1 MFSSSGNNTPVM
13 IAPSPAVLAQP
24 INRDC
29 DDVIAPLRLNAD
41 VASSSLDLGQQR
53 SYPRDRRKEDP

>member
-1 MFSSSGNNTPVM
+1 M

-41 VASSSLDLGQQR
+41 VASSNLGLGQQR
-53 SYPRDRRKEDP
+53 SYQRDRRKEDP